1 MVFNLSDPLHTT
13 NFFHIQYLI
22 EKKLAHIS
30 FTLKIDFI
38 ELCEGLSTNSFFYQ
52 KLKLI
57 EIRNFNHKCISYNG
71 IFIVILINIALQLTQ
86 VLAII
91 RSYIFLN
98 ILSKNN

>member
-38 ELCEGLSTNSFFYQ
+38 ELCDRLSTNSFFYQ

-57 EIRNFNHKCISYNG
+57 EWYVIS
-71 IFIVILINIALQLTQ
+71 IINAS
-86 VLAII
+86 AIME
-91 RSYIFLN
+91 YL
-98 ILSKNN
+98 LLYW